1 MKIQPRVIE
10 KHSAGLGQRN
20 AARLTLKQLYTN
32 LQFEIANLPNQR
44 GLRCWQSPL
53 SGVAGLR
60 HERLGSGRPAR
71 ACRLRAGPRSV
82 GRVPKGNYFGT
93 FML

>member
-1 MKIQPRVIE
+1 MKNQPRVIE

-32 LQFEIANLPNQR
+32 LRFEIANLPTQR
-44 GLRCWQSPL
+44 GLRRVQSPL

-60 HERLGSGRPAR
+60 PERLGQRASGTGLPPAR
-71 ACRLRAGPRSV
+71 RAA
-82 GRVPKGNYFGT
+82 FGWESSKW
-93 FML
+93 